1 MSQMKPN
8 TSIHCRVQSCA
19 YHCGDEAYCSLK
31 AINVEPCANC
41 TSGAAED
48 ESMCGSYSRK

>member
-8 TSIHCRVQSCA
+8 TSIHCRVNSCE
-19 YHCGDEAYCSLK
+19 YHCGAEEYCSLK
-31 AINVEPCANC
+31 AIRVEPCKDCA
-41 TSGAAED
+41 SGLPAD